1 MLTMKTTDPLLA
13 RFMLLTYPFVL
24 SCYEIYF
31 LYLNKFDG
39 AQICFSI
46 TRTLNLSNK
55 YCIVE
60 YTSKENDIVLLNC
73 FEHEDTVHLA
83 MFSKRR
89 HSTPH

>member
-1 MLTMKTTDPLLA
+1 MLTMKTTDSLLA

-46 TRTLNLSNK
+46 IRTFNLSNK

-60 YTSKENDIVLLNC
+60 YTSKENLNC

-89 HSTPH
+89 HSTLH